1 MSLKINELKIVL
13 ENSGLEKE
21 DIDKVLKSAEIFYD
35 FSDFLKEK
43 LELSDEA
50 VELMF
55 QLKIRSSI
63 AKMDDDIIMDD
74 DKIVDAIA
82 NLYADFAKEH
92 GYEKCEKLREDAK
105 ALISMSMNNN

>member
-43 LELSDEA
+43 LGLSEEA
-50 VELMF
+50 VELML
-55 QLKIRSSI
+55 QLKIQSSI
-63 AKMDDDIIMDD
+63 QKMDDDIIMDD
-74 DKIVDAIA
+74 DKLVDAVA
-82 NLYADFAKEH
+82 DLYADFAKEH
-92 GYEKCEKLREDAK
+92 GYDRCDKLREDTK
-105 ALISMSMNNN
+105 ALISMSMNN